1 MDHKKKNHSR
11 YEYEPWD
18 PEVYRTG
25 STEPQKSYRGIIA
38 LLLIAVIILCGAVSI
53 LGVMNIRLFRQLQ
66 SDSATRPFRFDNTG
80 PHEAHAQYEPSQ
92 AANGQETTEP
102 AIIDDVLLEQG
113 KNFGALGINGET
125 VPSFYQSY
133 YRIPQGLHI
142 ADITP
147 EGAADAA
154 GLQEGD
160 ILLSLNGMPITDTD
174 ALHSLI
180 SSFQPGD
187 TVVAIVY
194 RDGQQ
199 YNITITIS
207 VDETAETEV
216 TE

>member
-1 MDHKKKNHSR
+1 MDQKKKNRSR
-11 YEYEPWD
+11 CEYEAWD

-38 LLLIAVIILCGAVSI
+38 LLLVAVIILCGAVSI

-66 SDSATRPFRFDNTG
+66 TGSATRPFRFDNTG
-80 PHEAHAQYEPSQ
+80 PYEAIAQNTPSATADDSQ
-92 AANGQETTEP
+92 ATEQ
-102 AIIDDVLLEQG
+102 AIINEIGLDQG
-113 KNFGALGINGET
+113 EDFDSLGINGET

-160 ILLSLNGMPITDTD
+160 ILLSINGTPITDTD
-174 ALHSLI
+174 ALQALATG
-180 SSFQPGD
+180 FQPGD
-187 TVVAIVY
+187 TVIATVY
-194 RDGQQ
+194 RNGQQ
-199 YNITITIS
+199 YTVTITIS
-207 VDETAETEV
+207 VDATEETN
-216 TE
+216 